1 MPQIYLSLGVAS
13 DYWGSLFTSAWE
25 VGGGIPSPGPH
36 FSGTSEPLSIC
47 PPCWPR
53 RLRPRAPIE
62 SCVAQPD
69 VPHGTQSMYAKRL
82 IMSSANNADL
92 GDGLRGCIFL
102 GSQADACFSIVTWSH
117 VAHPVHLCRVSMNQS
132 TYHQDRLQWTDE
144 KSQPNRTEETGDPS
158 GQFRKEFSSIGS
170 RVSGGGGRSV
180 Q

>member
-1 MPQIYLSLGVAS
+1 MGFYFPGHISRALLSLSAS
-13 DYWGSLFTSAWE
+13 VCL
-25 VGGGIPSPGPH
+25 
-36 FSGTSEPLSIC
+36 
-47 PPCWPR
+47 PPVRAKRPR

-92 GDGLRGCIFL
+92 GDGLRGCIFFFYFFFWAANGCML
-102 GSQADACFSIVTWSH
+102 QHRDMVTCCSSRPSLPGQQASKH
-117 VAHPVHLCRVSMNQS
+117 ES

-170 RVSGGGGRSV
+170 RVSGGDGRSV